1 MTVNDKSSIKCIAV
15 DDEPIALN
23 IIRTHAKEISY
34 LDLCKEFTSAN
45 EALLYLKDHET
56 DIVFLDIN
64 MPDLSGL
71 EMAEMLKGNIKVIF
85 TTAHSEFAVKGFE
98 IDAMDYLLKPISFE
112 RFKKACERAREQ
124 LKNNTQ
130 FRSIPGTLY
139 LKDGYN
145 WIRINTEELI
155 YVEASDNYVVFNESG
170 KKTLVRITLAEA
182 LDKLSAYGFV
192 RVHKSFGIAV
202 SRIQKIEKKHII
214 VAEQKIPLS
223 SGYRKNVLPIS

>member
-1 MTVNDKSSIKCIAV
+1 MNIDDKSSIKCIAV

-34 LDLCKEFTSAN
+34 LDLTRDFTSAN
-45 EALLYLKDHET
+45 EALLYLKDHEAGL
-56 DIVFLDIN
+56 VFLDIN

-71 EMAEMLKGNIKVIF
+71 EMAEMLNKNIKVIF
-85 TTAHSEFAVKGFE
+85 TTAYAEFAVKGFE

-130 FRSIPGTLY
+130 FRSTPDTLY
-139 LKDGYN
+139 LKDGHN
-145 WIRINTEELI
+145 WIRINTDELI
-155 YVEASDNYVVFNESG
+155 YVEASDNYVMFNEPG

-182 LDKLSAYGFV
+182 LDKLSSYGFV
-192 RVHKSFGIAV
+192 RVHKSFGIPV
-202 SRIQKIEKKHII
+202 SKIQKIEKKYII

-223 SGYRKNVLPIS
+223 SGYRKNILPIS